1 MPFLYLS
8 PSTQEGNPYITGSG
22 SEEYWM
28 NRLADELE
36 PYLRANAI
44 AFTRNTPEMTAA
56 SSIRQANARGGYDLY
71 LALHSNASGSGESE
85 GRQRG
90 IIAFYYPTSGE
101 GRRAAELFADDLRA
115 VYPLPDRV
123 VTRATTSLGEVR
135 QPHCPAVLLEIG
147 YHDNV
152 ADARWIEGNL
162 PAIAEAIAMALT
174 EYFGIP
180 FVSPVTPWTGIV
192 AVNHGT
198 LNLRTYPSS
207 TAALAADLP
216 AGAEVTV
223 YGGFDDWLVVHY
235 HGRMGYASARYIV
248 RKPAN
253 SVN

>member
-1 MPFLYLS
+1 MPYLYLS

-28 NRLADELE
+28 NRLADTLE
-36 PYLRANAI
+36 PYLRSNAI
-44 AFTRNTPEMTAA
+44 AFTRNTPEMTAG
-56 SSIRQANARGGYDLY
+56 SSIRQANGRGGYDLY

-101 GRRAAELFADDLRA
+101 GRRAAELFADNFKTI
-115 VYPLPDRV
+115 YPLPERV
-123 VTRATTSLGEVR
+123 VTRATTSLGEVS
-135 QPHCPAVLLEIG
+135 QSNFPAVLLEIG

-162 PAIAEAIAMALT
+162 DGIAAVIAIALT
-174 EYFGIP
+174 EFFGIP
-180 FVSPVTPWTGIV
+180 FVTPITPWTGIV
-192 AVNHGT
+192 RVSYGT

-207 TAALAADLP
+207 TATLAADLP

-223 YGGFDDWLVVHY
+223 YGQLEDWLVVHY
-235 HGRMGYASARYIV
+235 QGRMGYAAARYIV
-248 RKPAN
+248 RKSSISGN
-253 SVN
+253 